1 MEALTRCIEMVLS
14 PTVRALGEKRA
25 SQGKPHP
32 QDQPGVS
39 QGKKGKG
46 MFREE
51 TENRD

>member
-1 MEALTRCIEMVLS
+1 MEAIIRYMESVLS
-14 PTVRALGEKRA
+14 PVVRALGENRA
-25 SQGKPHP
+25 GQGKPHP